1 MTAFGSLTAW
11 LRLLRNTLVSIMCL
25 LTGICL
31 TYIHYGFCDG
41 ICQRDIRL

>member
-1 MTAFGSLTAW
+1 
-11 LRLLRNTLVSIMCL
+11 MCL

-41 ICQRDIRL
+41 LCQRNIHL